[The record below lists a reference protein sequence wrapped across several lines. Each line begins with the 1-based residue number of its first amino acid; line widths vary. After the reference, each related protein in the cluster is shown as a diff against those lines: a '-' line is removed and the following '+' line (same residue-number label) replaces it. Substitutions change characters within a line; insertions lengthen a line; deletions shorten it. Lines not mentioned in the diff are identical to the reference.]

1 MNKPETADQHRA
13 RIEAAHA
20 AASTPTGGSFIR
32 QKDGTLVP
40 DPNGVSTQAAAP
52 AGDID
57 AASVAVVAG
66 VAVVTTAEAAD
77 PSAQNA
83 AKKSR

>member
-32 QKDGTLVP
+32 QRDGTLVRDP
-40 DPNGVSTQAAAP
+40 DSVSTDAP
-52 AGDID
+52 AVEEPVKV
-57 AASVAVVAG
+57 AA
-66 VAVVTTAEAAD
+66 TEAAD